1 MTTASLYRFRLG
13 GRNDE
18 NVLDANEENVRD
30 LNDENVRDLNDGKR
44 ARRNGEFR
52 TVIPASEPESIVQCL
67 LNTMESPLNGFR
79 LVGRK
84 DEVLVT
90 KFGY

>member
-52 TVIPASEPESIVQCL
+52 TVIPA
-67 LNTMESPLNGFR
+67 
-79 LVGRK
+79 
-84 DEVLVT
+84 
-90 KFGY
+90 

>member
-13 GRNDE
+13 GRNDENVLDANDENVLDANDE

-52 TVIPASEPESIVQCL
+52 TVIPA
-67 LNTMESPLNGFR
+67 
-79 LVGRK
+79 
-84 DEVLVT
+84 
-90 KFGY
+90 